1 MAQASMTRASMTRA
15 LRAETAL
22 LRLTRASRLLLKR
35 ARSLTPRRL
44 LRHDLNRLN
53 AHMRRD
59 IGISRERK

>member
-1 MAQASMTRASMTRA
+1 MAQALMTRA

-35 ARSLTPRRL
+35 ARSLTPRKLR
-44 LRHDLNRLN
+44 RHDLNRLTD
-53 AHMRRD
+53 HMRRD

>member
-1 MAQASMTRASMTRA
+1 MTEMTMAQALMTRA

-44 LRHDLNRLN
+44 RRHDLNHLT
-53 AHMRRD
+53 AHLRRD

>member
-1 MAQASMTRASMTRA
+1 MAQA

-22 LRLTRASRLLLKR
+22 FRLTRASRMLLKR
-35 ARSLTPRRL
+35 ARVLTRRRL
-44 LRHDLNRLN
+44 RRHDLDRLN